1 MQLSLTY
8 FFYHSCATNLG
19 SVCSTFPFPE
29 SGFLVICLLVYCP
42 PPSPWTDLHESKDLL
57 WCVSS
62 APTILP
68 VTPRLSTLFVEWW
81 KPLQNFQ
88 AVSNKK
94 WKGVTLQQMWP
105 RYWSDHFCTQ
115 TKRFLFQ
122 RVKLITGIHHAR
134 KTDLSYRL
142 EILPH
147 FPNGQG
153 VTHELV
159 YLDWRVGQQE
169 GINFWGSDLRKW
181 NLIRSQI
188 SPGQDLRWFQF
199 CSKLCYTTRS
209 STLQVPFTGTLF
221 LRNYLLST
229 GNAIDPPQNTKRD
242 SSPMAVPSRWKTE
255 NNYSGKTQPLTAGSN
270 LKVHELL
277 VGISL
282 IYMKHLNN
290 WPYLLFDI
298 RIQLDCP
305 FF

>member
-42 PPSPWTDLHESKDLL
+42 PPSPWTDLHESKDIL

-122 RVKLITGIHHAR
+122 RVKLVTGIHHAR
-134 KTDLSYRL
+134 KTDLSYPL
-142 EILPH
+142 EILPY
-147 FPNGQG
+147 FPNSQG

-188 SPGQDLRWFQF
+188 IAVPRFKMISILQQALLHNQEFYPAGTIHWHIIPKELFIEHGECNW
-199 CSKLCYTTRS
+199 S
-209 STLQVPFTGTLF
+209 STKHKERL
-221 LRNYLLST
+221 
-229 GNAIDPPQNTKRD
+229 
-242 SSPMAVPSRWKTE
+242 
-255 NNYSGKTQPLTAGSN
+255 
-270 LKVHELL
+270 
-277 VGISL
+277 ISDGCS
-282 IYMKHLNN
+282 
-290 WPYLLFDI
+290 F
-298 RIQLDCP
+298 
-305 FF
+305 